1 MTALY
6 DSLRAANLAVSLL
19 LAAAMLARGAAF
31 LRAPVA
37 SKYGRLALFAW
48 VTSTAYG
55 TGEAMA
61 QSATAGPRVPTVT
74 SVLCITAAWV
84 CAEVK
89 YDRRERARLAE
100 LAAARRP
107 LLPEQV
113 ADLGDGLGE
122 GAHLGEGLPGG
133 GIRGQ
138 HVAVGVVGVGPG
150 AARQR

>member
-19 LAAAMLARGAAF
+19 LA
-31 LRAPVA
+31 
-37 SKYGRLALFAW
+37 
-48 VTSTAYG
+48 
-55 TGEAMA
+55 
-61 QSATAGPRVPTVT
+61 AGPRVPTVT